1 MYHHRNVMLSAAKHL
16 VLRPFASLR
25 VTHKCANLVWFD
37 LAYHFLWRLSQHRRL
52 EVILSRAFR
61 VTKVC
66 RTPWQRKSVSLTFEK
81 GSASPGAALALG
93 KI

>member
-37 LAYHFLWRLSQHRRL
+37 LVSIFCQDD
-52 EVILSRAFR
+52 FR
-61 VTKVC
+61 SFNYTAMG
-66 RTPWQRKSVSLTFEK
+66 SDLT
-81 GSASPGAALALG
+81 AALALSALLVVMSFG
-93 KI
+93 VLFGVQVAPRRDAFGSYA